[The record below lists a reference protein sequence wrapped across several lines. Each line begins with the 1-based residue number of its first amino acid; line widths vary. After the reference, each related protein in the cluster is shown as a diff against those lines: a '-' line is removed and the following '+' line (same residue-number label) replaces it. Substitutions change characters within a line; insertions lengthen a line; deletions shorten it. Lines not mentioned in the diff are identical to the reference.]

1 MVRGVASVGGGLHE
15 WEVGSR
21 QAGGSGEVTCL
32 IGGELGQEVAK
43 VGHVSRRWV
52 QGRPGQR
59 VSLENGLVGGEPC
72 KQG

>member
-21 QAGGSGEVTCL
+21 QAGGSGEVTCF
-32 IGGELGQEVAK
+32 IGHELGPEVAE
-43 VGHVSRRWV
+43 VGRVSRRWA

-59 VSLENGLVGGEPC
+59 ASLENGLIGGELH